1 MLALHYCN
9 AHYSTSFSGDV
20 KREMQRTDK
29 KTERLRQGPAL
40 ARPKRK
46 AEKLK
51 TES

>member
-20 KREMQRTDK
+20 KREMQRTE
-29 KTERLRQGPAL
+29 KTERLREGPSL